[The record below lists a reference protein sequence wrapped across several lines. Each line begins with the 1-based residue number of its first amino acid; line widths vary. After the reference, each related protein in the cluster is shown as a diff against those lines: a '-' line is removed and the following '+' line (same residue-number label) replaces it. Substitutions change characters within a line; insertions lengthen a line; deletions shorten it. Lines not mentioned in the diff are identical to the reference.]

1 MKKYKI
7 YRRRNNIWMQFKFT
21 QKNALQK
28 HLVFRLWLH
37 DLVQFNWKAFL
48 ADKMWIFNE
57 KKKIYFLWSRSILEP
72 GILQMEVD
80 GFSRFEELS
89 IHAPDF
95 EISIR
100 IVQLLVLFFKT
111 AIHGLCWPWW
121 PWWSFWLFVVTRNK
135 KLNLRISN
143 WSS

>member
-7 YRRRNNIWMQFKFT
+7 YRRRNNLWIQFIIT
-21 QKNALQK
+21 QKIALQK
-28 HLVFRLWLH
+28 HLAFRLWLH
-37 DLVQFNWKAFL
+37 DLVSLTEKLFSRPKCEYL
-48 ADKMWIFNE
+48 M